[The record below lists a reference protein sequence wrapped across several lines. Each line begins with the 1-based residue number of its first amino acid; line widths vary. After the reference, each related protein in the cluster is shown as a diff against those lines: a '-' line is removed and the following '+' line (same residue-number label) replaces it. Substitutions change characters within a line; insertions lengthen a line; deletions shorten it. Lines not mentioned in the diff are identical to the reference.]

1 MPEHK
6 LYGLIFPRM
15 ILIGMFS
22 TTSASP
28 WTGLGG
34 SLIFHSKKNCRH
46 DVLSADKQRCVN
58 NAERI

>member
-1 MPEHK
+1 
-6 LYGLIFPRM
+6 M